1 MIQRGNQRE
10 YYSRELTGHEVSQ
23 GIKQVGTSIAN
34 GIGQFQSITE
44 KANESKL
51 ANYQIDLS
59 NRFMQINND
68 INTKYQSD
76 PTNPQRNKELD
87 EAFTMLAD
95 EYNVNPMVQGR
106 WGEIKNKVLN
116 NYKIYNARWEMSQQ
130 QTNAQNDLKNGYEKL
145 NNQISMLGAN
155 GAKFD
160 EVKLAYDNGISGL
173 RNGAT
178 AVLGSEITENFLKDA
193 NHDFMATY
201 ISSLATNNP
210 LEAQKMLQDV
220 AVQNEIGNA
229 GTIEKLNDYV
239 ASSMRKQNEKAAVMD
254 LGNALRK
261 MNSSEADE
269 LLSGRAN
276 LNQVTSFIEK
286 NKSLT
291 EGSKDMLLGIY
302 GIRST
307 NDYIYDSTK
316 KRIIRKDS
324 AGGSGSGIGNLKL
337 SDVQKKTIAE
347 QLEVDLHDMLENF
360 GNEENV
366 IKTKGNTK
374 GEAAKESHGQ
384 LVGNLNAVAQMQ
396 GRIDTALAAGAITK
410 DERKCLMKSFI
421 EPITNYV
428 EANAEQFDEGSWIGG
443 INKFN
448 KLGYDKIK
456 KHFDTKDL
464 TGEELLDV
472 QKQKLFAQNY
482 YLDELNIA
490 AKKLGM
496 NSIYEIEGLDQRYQ
510 QEIYKTASEN
520 ALKKA
525 QRWTDSPEYFFAKE
539 FPEEY
544 SEPFKMFGQEKALMI
559 NRVVAEEVYK
569 EKFNGADATKLKD
582 IANNK
587 MYEEMKK
594 EVKYQQVQA
603 AGILLNENYN
613 TNLKYPKTYNELVE
627 ELEKYGYTD
636 KDFVTFAEENGYVK
650 RGKDDWWEGRLSK
663 GYMAA
668 LSDLRKLKTM
678 GNN

>member
-1 MIQRGNQRE
+1 MSIPRGNERK

-23 GIKQVGTSIAN
+23 GIMQVGSGIAN
-34 GIGQFQSITE
+34 AIGQAQTVTE
-44 KANESKL
+44 RANESKL

-59 NRFMQINND
+59 NRFMKINND

-76 PTNPQRNKELD
+76 PTNPERNKELD
-87 EAFTMLAD
+87 EAFSLLAG
-95 EYNVNPMVQGR
+95 EYKVNPMVQGR
-106 WGEIKNKVLN
+106 WGEIKNDVLN
-116 NYKIYNARWEMSQQ
+116 NYKTYNASWEIRQQ

-145 NNQISMLGAN
+145 NNQISMLGSN

-210 LEAQKMLQDV
+210 LEAQRMLQDA
-220 AVQNEIGNA
+220 AVQNDIGNA

-239 ASSMRKQNEKAAVMD
+239 ATSLKNQNEKAAVMD
-254 LGNALRK
+254 LGAALRK
-261 MNSSEADE
+261 MNSTEADN

-291 EGSKDMLLGIY
+291 EGSKDLILSIY

-307 NDYIYDSTK
+307 NDYVYDSTK
-316 KRIIRKDS
+316 KRIVRKD
-324 AGGSGSGIGNLKL
+324 GGDGTSIGNMKL
-337 SDVQKKTIAE
+337 SEIQKRTMAE
-347 QLEVDLHDMLENF
+347 QLEVDLHNMLENF
-360 GNEENV
+360 GNEENI

-374 GEAAKESHGQ
+374 GEAAKESHGK
-384 LVGNLNAVAQMQ
+384 LVGSMKNITEMQ
-396 GRIDTALAAGAITK
+396 GRIDLARACGAIGDT
-410 DERKCLMKSFI
+410 DRKRLMKSFI

-456 KHFDTKDL
+456 KHFDTKGL
-464 TGEELLDV
+464 TGDELMDV

-490 AKKLGM
+490 AKELGM
-496 NSIYEIEGLDQRYQ
+496 NSIYEIEGLAPRHQ

-525 QRWTDSPEYFFAKE
+525 QRWTDKPEYFFARE
-539 FPEEY
+539 FPEAY
-544 SEPFKMFGQEKALMI
+544 AMPFKMFGQEKSLMI
-559 NRVVAEEVYK
+559 NKIVADEVYK
-569 EKFNGADATKLKD
+569 HKFNGATPEQLVD

-587 MYEEMKK
+587 MFEEMKK
-594 EVKYQQVQA
+594 EVKYQQIKAATYLTQSKTMISPSDPKNADEFRKRIEALGMSEKQFYDEAFDRGMIKQKRFDYQSLQA
-603 AGILLNENYN
+603 
-613 TNLKYPKTYNELVE
+613 LKEYE
-627 ELEKYGYTD
+627 
-636 KDFVTFAEENGYVK
+636 YVK
-650 RGKDDWWEGRLSK
+650 SLDE
-663 GYMAA
+663 
-668 LSDLRKLKTM
+668 RKR
-678 GNN
+678 

>member
-1 MIQRGNQRE
+1 MIQRGNIRE
-10 YYSRELTGHEVSQ
+10 YYSKELTGHEVSQ
-23 GIKQVGTSIAN
+23 GIAQVGS
-34 GIGQFQSITE
+34 GIVNAIGAVQSVSE

-76 PTNPQRNKELD
+76 PTNPERNKELD
-87 EAFTMLAD
+87 EAFSMLAG
-95 EYNVNPMVQGR
+95 EYKVNPLIEGR
-106 WGEIKNKVLN
+106 WGEIKNNVLN
-116 NYKIYNARWEMSQQ
+116 NYKTYNARWELSQQ

-145 NNQISMLGAN
+145 NNQISMLGSN

-178 AVLGSEITENFLKDA
+178 SVLGSEITENFLKDA
-193 NHDFMATY
+193 NHDFMTTY
-201 ISSLATNNP
+201 ISALATNNP
-210 LEAQKMLQDV
+210 LEAQKMLQDA

-239 ASSMRKQNEKAAVMD
+239 ANSMKKQKEKAAVMD
-254 LGNALRK
+254 LGAALRK
-261 MNSSEADE
+261 MNSNEADE

-291 EGSKDMLLGIY
+291 EGSKDMLLSIY
-302 GIRST
+302 GIKST

-316 KRIIRKDS
+316 KRIVGKDS
-324 AGGSGSGIGNLKL
+324 AGGSGIGNLKL

-360 GNEENV
+360 GNDENV

-374 GEAAKESHGQ
+374 GEAAKKSHGQ
-384 LVGNLNAVAQMQ
+384 LVGSLNAVAEMQ

-410 DERKCLMKSFI
+410 DERKRLMKSFI

-428 EANAEQFDEGSWIGG
+428 EANAQQFDEGSWIGG

-448 KLGYDKIK
+448 KLGYEQIK
-456 KHFDTKDL
+456 KQFDTTDL

-490 AKKLGM
+490 AKELGM
-496 NSIYEIEGLDQRYQ
+496 NSIYEIEGLAPRYQ

-525 QRWTDSPEYFFAKE
+525 QRWTDKPEYFFAKE
-539 FPEEY
+539 FPDAY
-544 SEPFKMFGQEKALMI
+544 SMPFKMFGQEKALMI
-559 NRVVAEEVYK
+559 NRVVADEVYK
-569 EKFNGADATKLKD
+569 HKFNGATPEQLVD

-603 AGILLNENYN
+603 ATYLTQSRTMLAPSDPKNVDEFRKRIEALGMSEKQFYDEAFDRGMIKQKRFDYQSLQA
-613 TNLKYPKTYNELVE
+613 LKEYE
-627 ELEKYGYTD
+627 
-636 KDFVTFAEENGYVK
+636 YVK
-650 RGKDDWWEGRLSK
+650 SLDE
-663 GYMAA
+663 
-668 LSDLRKLKTM
+668 RKR
-678 GNN
+678 

>member
-1 MIQRGNQRE
+1 MSIPRGNQRE

-23 GIKQVGTSIAN
+23 GIMQVGSGIAN
-34 GIGQFQSITE
+34 SIGAAQTVVE
-44 KANESKL
+44 RANESKL

-87 EAFTMLAD
+87 EAFSLLAGQ
-95 EYNVNPMVQGR
+95 YKVNPMVQGR
-106 WGEIKNKVLN
+106 WGEIKNNVLN
-116 NYKIYNARWEMSQQ
+116 NYKTYNARWELSQQ

-145 NNQISMLGAN
+145 NNQISMLGSN

-178 AVLGSEITENFLKDA
+178 AVLGSEVTENFLKDA

-201 ISSLATNNP
+201 ISALSTNNP
-210 LEAQKMLQDV
+210 LEAQRMLQDN
-220 AVQNEIGNA
+220 AVLNDIGNA
-229 GTIEKLNDYV
+229 DTIEKLNDYV
-239 ASSMRKQNEKAAVMD
+239 ATSLKKQSEKAAVMD
-254 LGNALRK
+254 LGAALRK
-261 MNSSEADE
+261 MNSSQADE

-291 EGSKDMLLGIY
+291 EGSKDLILSIY
-302 GIRST
+302 GIKST
-307 NDYIYDSTK
+307 NDYEYDSTK
-316 KRIIRKDS
+316 KRIVKKDS
-324 AGGSGSGIGNLKL
+324 AGGSGDGTSIGNLKF
-337 SDVQKKTIAE
+337 SEIQKRTIAE

-360 GNEENV
+360 GNEENIV
-366 IKTKGNTK
+366 KAKGNTK
-374 GEAAKESHGQ
+374 GNAAIDAHNKTIGSMKAIAE
-384 LVGNLNAVAQMQ
+384 MQ

-410 DERKCLMKSFI
+410 DERKNLMKNFI

-428 EANAEQFDEGSWIGG
+428 ETNAEQFDEGSWIGG
-443 INKFN
+443 IGGS
-448 KLGYDKIK
+448 KLGYDRIK
-456 KHFDTKDL
+456 KQFDTKDL
-464 TGEELLDV
+464 TGEELMDV

-525 QRWTDSPEYFFAKE
+525 QRWTDKPEYFFARE
-539 FPEEY
+539 FPDAY
-544 SEPFKMFGQEKALMI
+544 AMPFKMFGQEKALMI
-559 NRVVAEEVYK
+559 NRVVADEVYK
-569 EKFNGADATKLKD
+569 HKFNGATPEQLVD

-587 MYEEMKK
+587 MFEEMKK
-594 EVKYQQVQA
+594 EVKYQQVKAATYLTQSQTMITPSDPKNADEFRKRIEALGMTEEQFYDEAFDRGMIKQKRFDYQSLQA
-603 AGILLNENYN
+603 
-613 TNLKYPKTYNELVE
+613 LKEYE
-627 ELEKYGYTD
+627 
-636 KDFVTFAEENGYVK
+636 YVK
-650 RGKDDWWEGRLSK
+650 SLDE
-663 GYMAA
+663 
-668 LSDLRKLKTM
+668 RKR
-678 GNN
+678 

>member
-1 MIQRGNQRE
+1 MSIPRGNQRE

-23 GIKQVGTSIAN
+23 GIMQVGSGIAN
-34 GIGQFQSITE
+34 SIGAAQTVVE
-44 KANESKL
+44 RANESKL

-87 EAFTMLAD
+87 EAFSLLAGQ
-95 EYNVNPMVQGR
+95 YKVNPMVQGR
-106 WGEIKNKVLN
+106 WGEIKNNVLN
-116 NYKIYNARWEMSQQ
+116 NYKTYNARWELSQQ

-145 NNQISMLGAN
+145 NNQISMLGSN

-178 AVLGSEITENFLKDA
+178 AVLGSEVTENFLKDA

-201 ISSLATNNP
+201 ISALSTNNP
-210 LEAQKMLQDV
+210 LEAQRMLQDN
-220 AVQNEIGNA
+220 AVLNDIGNA
-229 GTIEKLNDYV
+229 DTIEKLNDYV
-239 ASSMRKQNEKAAVMD
+239 ATSLKKQSEKAAVMD
-254 LGNALRK
+254 LGAALRK
-261 MNSSEADE
+261 MNSSQADE

-291 EGSKDMLLGIY
+291 EGSKDLILSIY
-302 GIRST
+302 GIKST
-307 NDYIYDSTK
+307 NDYEYDSTK
-316 KRIIRKDS
+316 KRIVKKDS
-324 AGGSGSGIGNLKL
+324 AGGSGDGTSIGNLKF
-337 SDVQKKTIAE
+337 SEIQKRTIAE

-360 GNEENV
+360 GNEENIV
-366 IKTKGNTK
+366 KAKGNTK
-374 GEAAKESHGQ
+374 GNAAIDAHNKTIGSMKAIAE
-384 LVGNLNAVAQMQ
+384 MQ

-410 DERKCLMKSFI
+410 DERKNLMKNFI

-428 EANAEQFDEGSWIGG
+428 ETNAEQFDEGSWIGG
-443 INKFN
+443 IGGS
-448 KLGYDKIK
+448 KLGYDRIK
-456 KHFDTKDL
+456 KQFDTKDL
-464 TGEELLDV
+464 TGEELMDV

-525 QRWTDSPEYFFAKE
+525 QRWTDKPEYFFARE
-539 FPEEY
+539 FPDAY
-544 SEPFKMFGQEKALMI
+544 AMPFKMFGQEKALMI
-559 NRVVAEEVYK
+559 NRVVADEVYK
-569 EKFNGADATKLKD
+569 HKFNGATPEQLVD

-587 MYEEMKK
+587 MFEEMKK
-594 EVKYQQVQA
+594 EVKYQQVKAATYLTQSQTMITPSDPKNADEFRKRIEALGMTEEQFYDEAFDRGMIKQKRFDYQSLQA
-603 AGILLNENYN
+603 
-613 TNLKYPKTYNELVE
+613 LKE
-627 ELEKYGYTD
+627 
-636 KDFVTFAEENGYVK
+636 
-650 RGKDDWWEGRLSK
+650 
-663 GYMAA
+663 
-668 LSDLRKLKTM
+668 
-678 GNN
+678 

>member
-1 MIQRGNQRE
+1 MSIPRGNERK

-23 GIKQVGTSIAN
+23 GIMQVGSGIAN
-34 GIGQFQSITE
+34 AIGQAQTVTE
-44 KANESKL
+44 RANESKL

-59 NRFMQINND
+59 NRFMKINND

-87 EAFTMLAD
+87 EAFSLLAG
-95 EYNVNPMVQGR
+95 EYKVNPMVQGR
-106 WGEIKNKVLN
+106 WGEIKNDVLN
-116 NYKIYNARWEMSQQ
+116 NYKTYNARWEISQQ

-145 NNQISMLGAN
+145 NNQISMLGSN

-210 LEAQKMLQDV
+210 LEAQKMMQDA
-220 AVQNEIGNA
+220 AVQNDIGNA
-229 GTIEKLNDYV
+229 ETIEKLNDYV
-239 ASSMRKQNEKAAVMD
+239 ATSLKKQNEKAAVMD
-254 LGNALRK
+254 LGVALRK
-261 MNSSEADE
+261 MNSTEADN

-291 EGSKDMLLGIY
+291 EGSKDLILSIY
-302 GIRST
+302 GIKST
-307 NDYIYDSTK
+307 NDYVYDSTK
-316 KRIIRKDS
+316 KRIVRKD
-324 AGGSGSGIGNLKL
+324 GGDGLGNIKL
-337 SDVQKKTIAE
+337 SEIQKRTMAE

-360 GNEENV
+360 GNEENI

-374 GEAAKESHGQ
+374 GEAAKESHGK
-384 LVGNLNAVAQMQ
+384 LVGSMKNIAEMQ
-396 GRIDTALAAGAITK
+396 GRIDLARACGAINDT
-410 DERKCLMKSFI
+410 DRKRLMKSFI

-456 KHFDTKDL
+456 KQFDTDGL
-464 TGEELLDV
+464 EGEKLMDV

-490 AKKLGM
+490 AKKLGL
-496 NSIYEIEGLDQRYQ
+496 NSIYEIEGLAPRQQ
-510 QEIYKTASEN
+510 QEVYKTASEN
-520 ALKKA
+520 ALIKA
-525 QRWTDSPEYFFAKE
+525 QRWTDKPEYFFARE
-539 FPEEY
+539 FPEAY
-544 SEPFKMFGQEKALMI
+544 AMPFKMFGQEKSLMI
-559 NRVVAEEVYK
+559 NRVVADEVYK
-569 EKFNGADATKLKD
+569 HKFNGATPEQLVD

-587 MYEEMKK
+587 MFEEMKK
-594 EVKYQQVQA
+594 EVKYQQVKAATYLTQSQTMITPYDPKNADEFRKRIEALGLTEEQFYDEAFDRGMIKQKRFDYQSLQA
-603 AGILLNENYN
+603 
-613 TNLKYPKTYNELVE
+613 LKEYE
-627 ELEKYGYTD
+627 
-636 KDFVTFAEENGYVK
+636 YVK
-650 RGKDDWWEGRLSK
+650 SLDE
-663 GYMAA
+663 
-668 LSDLRKLKTM
+668 RKR
-678 GNN
+678 

>member
-1 MIQRGNQRE
+1 MSIPRGNQRE

-23 GIKQVGTSIAN
+23 GIMQVGSGIAN
-34 GIGQFQSITE
+34 AIGTAQTVVE
-44 KANESKL
+44 RANESKL

-87 EAFTMLAD
+87 EAFSLLAG
-95 EYNVNPMVQGR
+95 EYKVNPMVQGR
-106 WGEIKNKVLN
+106 WGEIKNNVLN
-116 NYKIYNARWEMSQQ
+116 NYKTYNARWELSQQ

-145 NNQISMLGAN
+145 NNQISMLGSN

-178 AVLGSEITENFLKDA
+178 AVLGSEVTENFLKDA

-201 ISSLATNNP
+201 ISALATNNP
-210 LEAQKMLQDV
+210 LEAQRMLQDN
-220 AVQNEIGNA
+220 AVLNYIGNA
-229 GTIEKLNDYV
+229 DTIEKLNDYV
-239 ASSMRKQNEKAAVMD
+239 ATSLKKQNEKAAVMD
-254 LGNALRK
+254 LGAALRK
-261 MNSSEADE
+261 MNSTEADN

-291 EGSKDMLLGIY
+291 EGSKDLILSIY

-307 NDYIYDSTK
+307 NDYEYDSTK
-316 KRIIRKDS
+316 KRIVKKDS
-324 AGGSGSGIGNLKL
+324 AGGPDGGTSIGNLKL
-337 SDVQKKTIAE
+337 DDIQKKTMAE

-360 GNEENV
+360 GNEENIV
-366 IKTKGNTK
+366 KAKGNTK
-374 GEAAKESHGQ
+374 GNAAIDAHNKTIGSIKAIAE
-384 LVGNLNAVAQMQ
+384 MQ
-396 GRIDTALAAGAITK
+396 GRIDLARACGAIN
-410 DERKCLMKSFI
+410 DSDRKRMMKTFI
-421 EPITNYV
+421 EPITKFI
-428 EANAEQFDEGSWIGG
+428 ETNAEQFDEGSWIGG

-448 KLGYDKIK
+448 KLGYEKIK
-456 KHFDTKDL
+456 KHFDTTDL
-464 TGEELLDV
+464 KGDELMDV

-520 ALKKA
+520 ALIKA
-525 QRWTDSPEYFFAKE
+525 QRWTDKPEYFFARE
-539 FPEEY
+539 FPDAY
-544 SEPFKMFGQEKALMI
+544 AMPFKMFGQEKSLMI
-559 NRVVAEEVYK
+559 NRVVADEVYK
-569 EKFNGADATKLKD
+569 HKFNGATPEQLVD

-587 MYEEMKK
+587 MFEEMKK
-594 EVKYQQVQA
+594 EVKNQQVKAATYLTQSQTMITPSDPKNADEFRKRIEALGMSEKQFYDEAFDRGMIKQKRFDYQSLQA
-603 AGILLNENYN
+603 
-613 TNLKYPKTYNELVE
+613 LKEYE
-627 ELEKYGYTD
+627 
-636 KDFVTFAEENGYVK
+636 YVK
-650 RGKDDWWEGRLSK
+650 SLDE
-663 GYMAA
+663 
-668 LSDLRKLKTM
+668 RKR
-678 GNN
+678 